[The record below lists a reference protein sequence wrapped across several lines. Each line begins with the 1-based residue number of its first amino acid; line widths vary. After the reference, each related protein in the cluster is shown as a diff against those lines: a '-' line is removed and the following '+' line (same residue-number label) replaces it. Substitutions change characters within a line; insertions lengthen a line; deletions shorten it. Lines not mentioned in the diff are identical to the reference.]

1 MNCVMEKE
9 ILVETLSILEQK
21 VVSLI
26 DIIKQLK
33 AENARLVQENAQLQT
48 KMLDLQGAVH
58 EDAKRVE
65 ELDQEKALTKML
77 VDDLIKNIDA
87 LVEGGKQL

>member
-1 MNCVMEKE
+1 M
-9 ILVETLSILEQK
+9 ETLSILEKK

-33 AENARLVQENAQLQT
+33 AENARLIEDNAQLASR
-48 KMLDLQGAVH
+48 LNILQGAVH

-65 ELDQEKALTKML
+65 ELDQEKALTKMV
-77 VDDLIKNIDA
+77 VDDLIKNIDS
-87 LVEGGKQL
+87 LVEGEKQL

>member
-1 MNCVMEKE
+1 M
-9 ILVETLSILEQK
+9 ETLSILEQK

>member
-1 MNCVMEKE
+1 
-9 ILVETLSILEQK
+9 VETLSILEKK

-33 AENARLVQENAQLQT
+33 AENARLMEDNAQLAS
-48 KMLDLQGAVH
+48 KISFLQGAVH

-65 ELDQEKALTKML
+65 ELDQEKALTKMV
-77 VDDLIKNIDA
+77 VDDLIKNIDS
-87 LVEGGKQL
+87 LVEGEKQL